1 MNEKYI
7 QALILGSL
15 IGGAILFDDYVKPQ
29 KEKGMK
35 KHMIIKS
42 DFKEGDLPDAKDIHS
57 IDVLQNMDIIKG
69 LDLEGVSS
77 EVLDG
82 LEEGLEEALEALEDV
97 DVQIKIEINKE
108 NKEED

>member
-35 KHMIIKS
+35 KHMIIKKS
-42 DFKEGDLPDAKDIHS
+42 DYKNGDVSDIEGIKELDL
-57 IDVLQNMDIIKG
+57 LQNMKVLEG
-69 LDLEGVSS
+69 LDLEK
-77 EVLDG
+77 
-82 LEEGLEEALEALEDV
+82 LESLEDV
-97 DVQIKIEINKE
+97 DIQIKVEVKNTD
-108 NKEED
+108 KEED

>member
-42 DFKEGDLPDAKDIHS
+42 DYKSDDVSDMEGIKELDL
-57 IDVLQNMDIIKG
+57 LQNMKVLEG
-69 LDLEGVSS
+69 LDLEK
-77 EVLDG
+77 
-82 LEEGLEEALEALEDV
+82 LESLEDV
-97 DVQIKIEINKE
+97 DIQIKVEVKNRDKAE
-108 NKEED
+108 

>member
-35 KHMIIKS
+35 KHMIIKKS
-42 DFKEGDLPDAKDIHS
+42 DYKNGDVSDIEGIKELDL
-57 IDVLQNMDIIKG
+57 LQNMKV
-69 LDLEGVSS
+69 LEGL
-77 EVLDG
+77 VLEK
-82 LEEGLEEALEALEDV
+82 LESLEDV
-97 DVQIKIEINKE
+97 DIQIKVEVKNTD
-108 NKEED
+108 KEED

>member
-35 KHMIIKS
+35 KHMIIKKS
-42 DFKEGDLPDAKDIHS
+42 DYKNGDVSDIEGIKELDL
-57 IDVLQNMDIIKG
+57 LQNMKVLEG
-69 LDLEGVSS
+69 LDLEK
-77 EVLDG
+77 
-82 LEEGLEEALEALEDV
+82 LESLENV
-97 DVQIKIEINKE
+97 DIQIKVEVKNTD
-108 NKEED
+108 KEED

>member
-35 KHMIIKS
+35 KHMIIKKS
-42 DFKEGDLPDAKDIHS
+42 DYKNGDVSDIEGIKELDL
-57 IDVLQNMDIIKG
+57 LQNMKVLEG
-69 LDLEGVSS
+69 LDLEK
-77 EVLDG
+77 
-82 LEEGLEEALEALEDV
+82 LESLEDV
-97 DVQIKIEINKE
+97 DIQIKVEAKNKD
-108 NKEED
+108 KEED